1 MAIQYSCQENPHWQ
15 RGLVD
20 PGGPWGCKESD
31 TTKHAYTHKDVT
43 AYACML
49 SRFWL
54 YVTPWT
60 VAHQSPPSI
69 GFSRQEY
76 WSGLPF
82 PSQVIFPTQG
92 LNSSF
97 LAFPALADGL
107 FTTGATWEAQFGA
120 INNIRMGERTS
131 LYNITTSCLRSPESP
146 LLQEESL
153 FVSFAIEAG
162 TPHVV
167 WSRMG
172 CARYVG
178 RGGQSGQVQVW
189 GGCTSSPGSWE
200 QSSSV
205 GTVWTHGNCY
215 GCGLNVCSP
224 D

>member
-131 LYNITTSCLRSPESP
+131 LYNITTSCLRSPEAPPSTGRKFICVICYWSWHSP
-146 LLQEESL
+146 CRVVQDGLCQ
-153 FVSFAIEAG
+153 VCGQRWAVRTGAG
-162 TPHVV
+162 LRRLHIL
-167 WSRMG
+167 SR
-172 CARYVG
+172 
-178 RGGQSGQVQVW
+178 QL
-189 GGCTSSPGSWE
+189 
-200 QSSSV
+200 
-205 GTVWTHGNCY
+205 GTEFECRHCVD
-215 GCGLNVCSP
+215 P
-224 D
+224 

>member
-1 MAIQYSCQENPHWQ
+1 MHAQSRLTLC
-15 RGLVD
+15 D
-20 PGGPWGCKESD
+20 PMDC
-31 TTKHAYTHKDVT
+31 
-43 AYACML
+43 
-49 SRFWL
+49 
-54 YVTPWT
+54 
-60 VAHQSPPSI
+60 SPPVSSVHRI
-69 GFSRQEY
+69 LQARILEWVAISY
-76 WSGLPF
+76 SGDLPH
-82 PSQVIFPTQG
+82 PEIEPR
-92 LNSSF
+92 F
-97 LAFPALADGL
+97 LASPALAGGL
-107 FTTGATWEAQFGA
+107 FTTGATWEAQFSA

-131 LYNITTSCLRSPESP
+131 LYNITTSCLGSPEAL

-153 FVSFAIEAG
+153 FVSFSTEAG
-162 TPHVV
+162 TPHVE